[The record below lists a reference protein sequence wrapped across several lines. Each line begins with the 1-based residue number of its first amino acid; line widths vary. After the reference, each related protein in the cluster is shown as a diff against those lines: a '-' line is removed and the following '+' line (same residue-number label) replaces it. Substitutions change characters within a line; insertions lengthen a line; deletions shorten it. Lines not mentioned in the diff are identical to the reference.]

1 MLQNRIRKKQLDYTW
16 PGFVDALSSLLM
28 VIIFVLMI
36 FVISQFFISQ
46 KMSGQDEA
54 LIKLKNNLTELSELL
69 SLERGTTSEL
79 TSQLSVLEEK
89 IVVIKEE
96 LLKEKEI
103 TKQYQEEIRGTKN
116 IIALNESEINELKIA
131 LEEKIK
137 NTTQLRKEVS
147 DLDKQVNQKNLEI
160 QSKDKILKANKE
172 EVNQLIS
179 TTLKLKNKLTQLQTL
194 LSAYKARDKK
204 ENVKTLNLGKD
215 VNSALAR
222 RVEELEKFKSDFF
235 GRVKELIKGR
245 KEIRVVGDRFVFQSE
260 VLFSLGSEELGVEGQ
275 LEMQK
280 LAATLMEI
288 EKSLPT
294 DIDWILQI
302 EGHTDSLPVKKG
314 QTYRDNWELST
325 KRALSVLRFLI
336 KQGIDPNRLSAS
348 GYGSFQPIDKKNTKS
363 ARMKNRRIEMKITQN
378 TKIK

>member
-1 MLQNRIRKKQLDYTW
+1 MIQNRIRKKQLDYTW

-54 LIKLKNNLTELSELL
+54 LVKLKNNLSELGELL
-69 SLERGTTSEL
+69 SLERDTTTEL
-79 TSQLSVLEEK
+79 TAQLSVLEEK
-89 IVVIKEE
+89 IEVIKKD
-96 LLKEKEI
+96 LLIEREI
-103 TKQYQEEIRGTKN
+103 TKQYQEELTGTKN
-116 IIALNESEINELKIA
+116 IIAFNEREINKLKKVI
-131 LEEKIK
+131 EEKIK
-137 NTTQLRKEVS
+137 DTTRLKNNIS
-147 DLDKQVNQKNLEI
+147 DLDKKVSKKNLEI
-160 QSKDKILKANKE
+160 QNKEIILKANKE
-172 EVNQLIS
+172 EVKKLIA

-194 LSAYKARDKK
+194 LSAYKAKDKK
-204 ENVKTLNLGKD
+204 ENVKNLSLGKD

-235 GRVKELIKGR
+235 GRVRELIKGR

-260 VLFSLGSEELGVEGQ
+260 VLFSLGSDELGTEGQ

-288 EKSLPT
+288 EESLPT

-302 EGHTDSLPVKKG
+302 EGHTDSLPVKAG

-325 KRALSVLRFLI
+325 KRALSVLRYLI
-336 KQGIDPNRLSAS
+336 KQGINPNRLSAS

>member
-54 LIKLKNNLTELSELL
+54 LVKLKNNLSELSELL
-69 SLERGTTSEL
+69 SLERGTTTEL
-79 TSQLSVLEEK
+79 TAHLSFLEEK
-89 IVVIKEE
+89 IGIFKED
-96 LLKEKEI
+96 LLKEKDL
-103 TKQYQEEIRGTKN
+103 TKQYQEELRGTKN
-116 IIALNESEINELKIA
+116 LIALNESEINKLKTA
-131 LEEKIK
+131 LKEKIEDTK
-137 NTTQLRKEVS
+137 QLRIDIL
-147 DLDKQVNQKNLEI
+147 DLGDQISKRNNEIKN
-160 QSKDKILKANKE
+160 KDKILKANKD
-172 EVNQLIS
+172 EVNQLIA
-179 TTLKLKNKLTQLQTL
+179 TTLSLKNKLTQLQTL
-194 LSAYKARDKK
+194 LSAYKAKDKK

-235 GRVKELIKGR
+235 GRVSELIKGR

-260 VLFSLGSEELGVEGQ
+260 VLFSLGSDELGVEGQ
-275 LEMQK
+275 LEIRK
-280 LAATLMEI
+280 LATTLMEI

-302 EGHTDSLPVKKG
+302 EGHTDNLPVKKG
-314 QTYRDNWELST
+314 QTYKDNWELST

-336 KQGIDPNRLSAS
+336 KQGIEPSRLSAL
-348 GYGSFQPIDKKNTKS
+348 GYGSFQPIEKNNTKS
-363 ARMKNRRIEMKITQN
+363 ARIKNRRIEMKITQN
-378 TKIK
+378 TKLK

>member
-1 MLQNRIRKKQLDYTW
+1 
-16 PGFVDALSSLLM
+16 M
-28 VIIFVLMI
+28 VI
-36 FVISQFFISQ
+36 
-46 KMSGQDEA
+46 KKD
-54 LIKLKNNLTELSELL
+54 
-69 SLERGTTSEL
+69 
-79 TSQLSVLEEK
+79 
-89 IVVIKEE
+89 
-96 LLKEKEI
+96 LLKEKE
-103 TKQYQEEIRGTKN
+103 TAKQYQEELRGTKN
-116 IIALNESEINELKIA
+116 IIALNESEINKLKIT

-137 NTTQLRKEVS
+137 NTTSLENDVSVLGNQLNK
-147 DLDKQVNQKNLEI
+147 KNSEI
-160 QSKDKILKANKE
+160 QIKDEILKANKK
-172 EVNQLIS
+172 EVNRLIS
-179 TTLKLKNKLTQLQTL
+179 NTLSLKNKLTQLQTL
-194 LSAYKARDKK
+194 LAAYKAKDKK
-204 ENVKTLNLGKD
+204 ENVKTINLGKD

-235 GRVKELIKGR
+235 GRVRELVKGR

-260 VLFSLGSEELGVEGQ
+260 VLFSLGSDELGVEGQ

-314 QTYRDNWELST
+314 QTYKDNWELST

-336 KQGIDPNRLSAS
+336 KQGIEPSRLSAL
-348 GYGSFQPIDKKNTKS
+348 GYGSFQPIDIKNTKS

>member
-54 LIKLKNNLTELSELL
+54 LIKLKTNLTELSELL

-79 TSQLSVLEEK
+79 ASQLSVLEEK

-116 IIALNESEINELKIA
+116 IIALNESEINELKIS

-137 NTTQLRKEVS
+137 NSTQLRNEVS

-160 QSKDKILKANKE
+160 QSKDKILNANKE

-194 LSAYKARDKK
+194 LSAYKAKDKK

-235 GRVKELIKGR
+235 GRVRELIKGR

>member
-1 MLQNRIRKKQLDYTW
+1 MIQNRIRKKQLDYTW

-54 LIKLKNNLTELSELL
+54 LVKLKNNLTELSQLL
-69 SLERGTTSEL
+69 SLERETTTEL
-79 TSQLSVLEEK
+79 TTQLSVLEGK
-89 IVVIKEE
+89 INIINED
-96 LLKEKEI
+96 LLKEIELK
-103 TKQYQEEIRGTKN
+103 KQYQEELRETKK
-116 IIALNESEINELKIA
+116 IISLNEGEINKLKIA

-137 NTTQLRKEVS
+137 DKNKFKNEVL
-147 DLDKQVNQKNLEI
+147 DLENQVGEKNLEI
-160 QSKDKILKANKE
+160 KNKDQILKANKDE
-172 EVNQLIS
+172 INLLIS
-179 TTLKLKNKLTQLQTL
+179 TTLNLKNKLAQLQTL
-194 LSAYKARDKK
+194 LSAYKAKDKK
-204 ENVKTLNLGKD
+204 ENIKNLNLGKD

-235 GRVKELIKGR
+235 GRVRELIKGR

-260 VLFSLGSEELGVEGQ
+260 VLFSLGSDELGVEGQ

-280 LAATLMEI
+280 LATTLLEI

-302 EGHTDSLPVKKG
+302 EGHTDNLPVKKG
-314 QTYRDNWELST
+314 QTFRDNWELST

-336 KQGIDPNRLSAS
+336 KQGIKPSRLSAS
-348 GYGSFQPIDKKNTKS
+348 GYGSFQPIDKENTKTS
-363 ARMKNRRIEMKITQN
+363 RMKNRRIEMKITQN
-378 TKIK
+378 TILK

>member
-79 TSQLSVLEEK
+79 TLQLSSLEEK

-103 TKQYQEEIRGTKN
+103 TKQYQEEIRGTQN
-116 IIALNESEINELKIA
+116 IIALNESKIDELKIA

-137 NTTQLRKEVS
+137 NTTQLRKEVF

-160 QSKDKILKANKE
+160 QSKDKTLNANKK

-194 LSAYKARDKK
+194 LSAYKAKDKK

-235 GRVKELIKGR
+235 GRVSELIKGR

>member
-1 MLQNRIRKKQLDYTW
+1 MIQNRIRKKQLDYTW

-54 LIKLKNNLTELSELL
+54 LVKLKNNLSELGELL
-69 SLERGTTSEL
+69 SLERDTTTEL
-79 TSQLSVLEEK
+79 TAQLSVLEEK
-89 IVVIKEE
+89 IEVIKKD
-96 LLKEKEI
+96 LLIEKEI
-103 TKQYQEEIRGTKN
+103 TKQYQEELTGTKN
-116 IIALNESEINELKIA
+116 IIAFNEREINKLKKVI
-131 LEEKIK
+131 EDKIK
-137 NTTQLRKEVS
+137 DTTRLKNNIS
-147 DLDKQVNQKNLEI
+147 DLDKKVSKKNLEI
-160 QSKDKILKANKE
+160 QNKEIILKANKE
-172 EVNQLIS
+172 EVKKLIA

-194 LSAYKARDKK
+194 LSAYKAKDKK
-204 ENVKTLNLGKD
+204 ENVKNLSLGKD

-235 GRVKELIKGR
+235 GRVRELVKGR

-260 VLFSLGSEELGVEGQ
+260 VLFSLGSDELGVEGQ
-275 LEMQK
+275 IEMQK

-314 QTYRDNWELST
+314 QTYKDNWELST

-336 KQGIDPNRLSAS
+336 KQGIEPSRLSAS
-348 GYGSFQPIDKKNTKS
+348 GYGSFQPIDEENTKS

>member
-54 LIKLKNNLTELSELL
+54 LIKLKKNLTELSDLL

-137 NTTQLRKEVS
+137 NTTQLRNKVS

-194 LSAYKARDKK
+194 LSAYKAKDKK

-245 KEIRVVGDRFVFQSE
+245 KKKKM
-260 VLFSLGSEELGVEGQ
+260 L
-275 LEMQK
+275 K
-280 LAATLMEI
+280 L
-288 EKSLPT
+288 
-294 DIDWILQI
+294 
-302 EGHTDSLPVKKG
+302 
-314 QTYRDNWELST
+314 
-325 KRALSVLRFLI
+325 
-336 KQGIDPNRLSAS
+336 
-348 GYGSFQPIDKKNTKS
+348 
-363 ARMKNRRIEMKITQN
+363 
-378 TKIK
+378 

>member
-1 MLQNRIRKKQLDYTW
+1 MIQNRIRKKQLDYTW

-54 LIKLKNNLTELSELL
+54 LLKLKNNLNELSNLL
-69 SLERGTTSEL
+69 SLERETTTEL
-79 TSQLSVLEEK
+79 TEQLSVLETK
-89 IVVIKEE
+89 IGVIKNEIK
-96 LLKEKEI
+96 KEKEMS
-103 TKQYQEEIRGTKN
+103 KQYQEELRGTKN
-116 IIALNESEINELKIA
+116 IIALNENEINKVKIA
-131 LEEKIK
+131 LEEKIRDINQLK
-137 NTTQLRKEVS
+137 NNIS
-147 DLDKQVNQKNLEI
+147 DLDNQVSQKNLEI
-160 QSKDKILKANKE
+160 LNKEKILKANKE
-172 EVNQLIS
+172 EVNQLIA
-179 TTLKLKNKLTQLQTL
+179 TTLNLKKKLTQLQTL
-194 LSAYKARDKK
+194 LSAYKAKDKK

-235 GRVKELIKGR
+235 GRVRELIKGR
-245 KEIRVVGDRFVFQSE
+245 EEMRVVGDRFVFQSE
-260 VLFSLGSEELGVEGQ
+260 VLFSLGSDELGVEGQ

-280 LAATLMEI
+280 LATTLMEI

-302 EGHTDSLPVKKG
+302 EGHTDNLPVKKG
-314 QTYRDNWELST
+314 QTFKDNWELST

-336 KQGIDPNRLSAS
+336 KQGIKPNRLSAS
-348 GYGSFQPIDKKNTKS
+348 GYGSFQPIDSENTKT

-378 TKIK
+378 IKLK

>member
-89 IVVIKEE
+89 IIVIKEE
-96 LLKEKEI
+96 LIKEKEI

-131 LEEKIK
+131 LEDKIK
-137 NTTQLRKEVS
+137 NTTQLRNEVS

-194 LSAYKARDKK
+194 LSAYKAKDKK

-280 LAATLMEI
+280 LATTLMEI

-336 KQGIDPNRLSAS
+336 KQGIKPSRLSAS
-348 GYGSFQPIDKKNTKS
+348 GYGSFQPIDKENTKS
-363 ARMKNRRIEMKITQN
+363 ARVKNRRIEMKITQN
-378 TKIK
+378 TKVK

>member
-54 LIKLKNNLTELSELL
+54 LIKLKKNLTELSELL

-116 IIALNESEINELKIA
+116 IIALNESEINELKIT

-137 NTTQLRKEVS
+137 NTNQLRNEVS
-147 DLDKQVNQKNLEI
+147 DLDKQLNQKNLEI

-194 LSAYKARDKK
+194 LSAYKAKDKK

>member
-1 MLQNRIRKKQLDYTW
+1 MIQNKIRKKQIDYTW

-36 FVISQFFISQ
+36 FVLSQFFLSK

-54 LIKLKNNLTELSELL
+54 LVELRNNLIELGELL
-69 SLERGTTSEL
+69 SIERDANAEL
-79 TSQLSVLEEK
+79 TSQLSILETK
-89 IVVIKEE
+89 IVKIRDQ
-96 LLKEKEI
+96 LIIEKNK
-103 TKQYQEEIRGTKN
+103 TKQYQQEIKGKKD
-116 IIALNESEINELKIA
+116 IIAQNESEVFNLRKV
-131 LEEKIK
+131 LGDKIK
-137 NTTQLRKEVS
+137 NNIKLR
-147 DLDKQVNQKNLEI
+147 DKISSQKKNIDKKNFELKN
-160 QSKDKILKANKE
+160 KDKSLSSNKE
-172 EVNQLIS
+172 EINKLIS
-179 TTLKLKNKLTQLQTL
+179 ASIKLKNKLAQLQTL
-194 LSAYKARDKK
+194 LSAYKAKDKK
-204 ENVKTLNLGKD
+204 EKINTLNLGKD

-235 GRVKELIKGR
+235 GRVRQLIKGR
-245 KEIRVVGDRFVFQSE
+245 EEIRVVGDRFVFQSE
-260 VLFSLGSEELGVEGQ
+260 VLFSLGSDELGVEGQ

-280 LAATLMEI
+280 LASTLMEI

-302 EGHTDSLPVKKG
+302 EGHTDSLPVKRG

-336 KQGIDPNRLSAS
+336 KQGIKPSRLSAS
-348 GYGSFQPIDKKNTKS
+348 GYGSFQPIDKNNTKS

-378 TKIK
+378 TKLK

>member
-1 MLQNRIRKKQLDYTW
+1 MIQNKIRKKQLDYTW

-36 FVISQFFISQ
+36 FVLSQFFLSK

-54 LIKLKNNLTELSELL
+54 LLELRNNLIELSQLL
-69 SLERGTTSEL
+69 SLERDTTTEL
-79 TSQLSVLEEK
+79 TAQLSVLETK
-89 IVVIKEE
+89 IVTIKEN
-96 LLKEKEI
+96 LIKEKQI
-103 TKQYQEEIRGTKN
+103 TNQFEEELRGKKN
-116 IIALNESEINELKIA
+116 IIALNESEIINLKKMLEDKIKDTYELETNISDLKSKADKKNKEIKDK
-131 LEEKIK
+131 EKII
-137 NTTQLRKEVS
+137 NS
-147 DLDKQVNQKNLEI
+147 
-160 QSKDKILKANKE
+160 SKE
-172 EVNQLIS
+172 EINQLIS
-179 TTLKLKNKLTQLQTL
+179 ASLKLKNKLSQLQTL
-194 LSAYKARDKK
+194 LSAYKAKDKK
-204 ENVKTLNLGKD
+204 ENIKTLNLGRD

-235 GRVKELIKGR
+235 GRVRELIKGR

-260 VLFSLGSEELGVEGQ
+260 VLFSLGSDELGTEGQ

-314 QTYRDNWELST
+314 QTYKDNWELST
-325 KRALSVLRFLI
+325 KRALSVLRFLV
-336 KQGIDPNRLSAS
+336 KQGIAPSRLSAS

-378 TKIK
+378 IQLK

>member
-1 MLQNRIRKKQLDYTW
+1 MIQNKIRKKQLDYTW

-36 FVISQFFISQ
+36 FVLSQFFLSK

-54 LIKLKNNLTELSELL
+54 LLELKNNLIDLSQLL
-69 SLERGTTSEL
+69 SLERDTTTEL
-79 TSQLSVLEEK
+79 TAQLSILETK
-89 IVVIKEE
+89 IDTIKEN
-96 LLKEKEI
+96 LTKEKQI
-103 TKQYQEEIRGTKN
+103 TKQYEEELRGKKN
-116 IIALNESEINELKIA
+116 IIALNESEIINLKKL
-131 LEEKIK
+131 LEDKIK
-137 NTTQLRKEVS
+137 NTSKLETNIS
-147 DLDKQVNQKNLEI
+147 DLKNEADK
-160 QSKDKILKANKE
+160 KDKEIKDKEKIINSSKE
-172 EVNQLIS
+172 EISQLIS
-179 TTLKLKNKLTQLQTL
+179 ASLKLKNKLSQLQTL
-194 LSAYKARDKK
+194 LSAYKAKDKK
-204 ENVKTLNLGKD
+204 ENIKTLNLGRD

-235 GRVKELIKGR
+235 GRVRELIKGR

-260 VLFSLGSEELGVEGQ
+260 VLFSLGSDELGTEGK

-314 QTYRDNWELST
+314 QTYKDNWELST

-336 KQGIDPNRLSAS
+336 KQGISPSRLSAS

-378 TKIK
+378 IKLK

>member
-54 LIKLKNNLTELSELL
+54 LIKLKKNLTELSELL
-69 SLERGTTSEL
+69 SLERATTSEL
-79 TSQLSVLEEK
+79 TSQLSVFEEK

-137 NTTQLRKEVS
+137 NTTQLRNEVS
-147 DLDKQVNQKNLEI
+147 DLDKQVNQKILEI

-194 LSAYKARDKK
+194 LSAYKAKDKK

>member
-54 LIKLKNNLTELSELL
+54 LIKLKKNLTELSDLL
-69 SLERGTTSEL
+69 SLERGTTFEL

-89 IVVIKEE
+89 IIVIKEE
-96 LLKEKEI
+96 LIKEKEI
-103 TKQYQEEIRGTKN
+103 TKQYQEEIKVTKN
-116 IIALNESEINELKIA
+116 IIALNESEINELKID

-137 NTTQLRKEVS
+137 NTTRLRNEVS

-172 EVNQLIS
+172 EINQLIS
-179 TTLKLKNKLTQLQTL
+179 TTLNLKNKLTQLQTL
-194 LSAYKARDKK
+194 LSAYKAKDKK

-336 KQGIDPNRLSAS
+336 KQGINPNRLSAS

>member
-54 LIKLKNNLTELSELL
+54 LVKLKNNLSELGELL
-69 SLERGTTSEL
+69 SLERDTTTEL
-79 TSQLSVLEEK
+79 TAQLSVLEEK
-89 IVVIKEE
+89 IEVIKKD
-96 LLKEKEI
+96 LLIEREI
-103 TKQYQEEIRGTKN
+103 TKQYQEELTGTKN
-116 IIALNESEINELKIA
+116 IIAFNEREINKLKKVIEDKMKDTTR
-131 LEEKIK
+131 LK
-137 NTTQLRKEVS
+137 NNIS
-147 DLDKQVNQKNLEI
+147 DLDKKVSKKNLEI
-160 QSKDKILKANKE
+160 QNKEIILKANKE
-172 EVNQLIS
+172 EVKKLIA

-194 LSAYKARDKK
+194 LSAYKAKDKK
-204 ENVKTLNLGKD
+204 ENVKNLSLGKD

-235 GRVKELIKGR
+235 GRVRELIKGR
-245 KEIRVVGDRFVFQSE
+245 KEIRIVGDRFVFQSE
-260 VLFSLGSEELGVEGQ
+260 VLFSLGSDELGVEGQ
-275 LEMQK
+275 VEMQK

>member
-1 MLQNRIRKKQLDYTW
+1 MIQNRIRKKQLDYTW

-54 LIKLKNNLTELSELL
+54 LIKLKNNLNELSELL
-69 SLERGTTSEL
+69 ALERDTTTEL
-79 TSQLSVLEEK
+79 TAQLSVLEER
-89 IVVIKEE
+89 IVVIKKD
-96 LLKEKEI
+96 LLKEKE
-103 TKQYQEEIRGTKN
+103 TAKQYQKELRGNKN
-116 IIALNESEINELKIA
+116 IIDLNESEINKLKIT

-137 NTTQLRKEVS
+137 NTASLRNDVSELGNQLNK
-147 DLDKQVNQKNLEI
+147 KNSEI
-160 QSKDKILKANKE
+160 QIKDEILKANKKE
-172 EVNQLIS
+172 INQLIS
-179 TTLKLKNKLTQLQTL
+179 TTLSLKNKLTQLQTL
-194 LSAYKARDKK
+194 LAAYKAKDKK
-204 ENVKTLNLGKD
+204 ENVKTINLGKD

-235 GRVKELIKGR
+235 GRVRELVKGR

-260 VLFSLGSEELGVEGQ
+260 VLFSLGSDELGIEGQ

-302 EGHTDSLPVKKG
+302 EGHTDTLPVKKG
-314 QTYRDNWELST
+314 QTYKDNWELST

-336 KQGIDPNRLSAS
+336 KQGIEPSRLSAL
-348 GYGSFQPIDKKNTKS
+348 GYGSFQPIDIKDTKS

>member
-1 MLQNRIRKKQLDYTW
+1 MILNRVRKKQLDYTW

-69 SLERGTTSEL
+69 SLERDTTTQL
-79 TSQLSVLEEK
+79 TTQLSVLEEK

-116 IIALNESEINELKIA
+116 IIALNEREINELKIS

-137 NTTQLRKEVS
+137 NTTQLRTEVS
-147 DLDKQVNQKNLEI
+147 DLDKKVNQKNLEI

-194 LSAYKARDKK
+194 LSAYKAKDKK
-204 ENVKTLNLGKD
+204 EHVKTLNLGKD

-260 VLFSLGSEELGVEGQ
+260 VLFSLGSDELGVEGQ

-288 EKSLPT
+288 EESLPT

-314 QTYRDNWELST
+314 QPYKDNWELST

-336 KQGIDPNRLSAS
+336 KQGIAPNRLSAS

>member
-1 MLQNRIRKKQLDYTW
+1 MIQNRIRKKQLDYTW

-69 SLERGTTSEL
+69 SLERETTTEL
-79 TSQLSVLEEK
+79 ATQLSVLEEK
-89 IVVIKEE
+89 IS
-96 LLKEKEI
+96 I
-103 TKQYQEEIRGTKN
+103 TKKDLFREREISKNYEDELRGTKN
-116 IIALNESEINELKIA
+116 IIALNESEIDKLKIA
-131 LEEKIK
+131 LQEKIEDTILLK
-137 NTTQLRKEVS
+137 NEVL
-147 DLDKQVNQKNLEI
+147 DLENQIGKNKLEI
-160 QSKDKILKANKE
+160 TKKDAVLKANKN

-179 TTLKLKNKLTQLQTL
+179 TTLNLKNKLTQLQTL
-194 LSAYKARDKK
+194 LAAYKAKDKK

-235 GRVKELIKGR
+235 GRVRELIKGR

-260 VLFSLGSEELGVEGQ
+260 VLFSLGSDELGVEGQ

-314 QTYRDNWELST
+314 QTYKDNWELST

-336 KQGIDPNRLSAS
+336 KQGIEPSRLSAS
-348 GYGSFQPIDKKNTKS
+348 GYGSFQPIDKKNTKIS
-363 ARMKNRRIEMKITQN
+363 RMRNRRIEMKITQN
-378 TKIK
+378 TKLK

>member
-54 LIKLKNNLTELSELL
+54 LIKLKKNLTELSELL

-137 NTTQLRKEVS
+137 NTTQLRNEVF
-147 DLDKQVNQKNLEI
+147 DLDKLVNQKNLEI

-194 LSAYKARDKK
+194 LSAYKAKDKK

-336 KQGIDPNRLSAS
+336 KQGIEPSRLSAS
-348 GYGSFQPIDKKNTKS
+348 GYGSFQPIDVNNTKS

>member
-54 LIKLKNNLTELSELL
+54 LIKLKKNLTELSELL
-69 SLERGTTSEL
+69 SLERGLTSEL
-79 TSQLSVLEEK
+79 TLQLSSLEEK

-137 NTTQLRKEVS
+137 NTTQLRNEVS
-147 DLDKQVNQKNLEI
+147 DLDKQVNKKILEI

-194 LSAYKARDKK
+194 LSAYKAKDKK

>member
-1 MLQNRIRKKQLDYTW
+1 MIQNRIRKKQLDYTW

-54 LIKLKNNLTELSELL
+54 LIKLKNNLSELSDLL
-69 SLERGTTSEL
+69 SLERDTTTEL
-79 TSQLSVLEEK
+79 TAQLSVLEEK

-96 LLKEKEI
+96 LTKEKEI

-137 NTTQLRKEVS
+137 NTTALRNEVF
-147 DLDKQVNQKNLEI
+147 DLDKLVNQKNLEI

-194 LSAYKARDKK
+194 LSAYKAKDKK

>member
-1 MLQNRIRKKQLDYTW
+1 MIQNRIRKKQLDYTW

-46 KMSGQDEA
+46 KMSGQNEA
-54 LIKLKNNLTELSELL
+54 LVNLKNNLTELNNLL
-69 SLERGTTSEL
+69 SLERDTTTEL
-79 TSQLSVLEEK
+79 TTQLSVLEEK
-89 IVVIKEE
+89 IEVFKED
-96 LLKEKEI
+96 LLKEKNR
-103 TKQYQEEIRGTKN
+103 TKQYEEELRGNKN
-116 IIALNESEINELKIA
+116 IISLSQSELNRLKKD
-131 LEEKIK
+131 LREKNK
-137 NTTQLRKEVS
+137 VTVDLRNNIS
-147 DLDKQVNQKNLEI
+147 DLDKQVSEKKLEI
-160 QSKDKILKANKE
+160 QNKENVIKANKE
-172 EVNQLIS
+172 EVKQLIN
-179 TTLKLKNKLTQLQTL
+179 TTLNLKNRLTQLQTL
-194 LSAYKARDKK
+194 LSAYKAKDKK
-204 ENVKTLNLGKD
+204 ENIKTLNLGKD

-235 GRVKELIKGR
+235 GRVRELIKGR

-260 VLFSLGSEELGVEGQ
+260 VLFSLGSDELGAEGQ
-275 LEMQK
+275 VEMKK

-314 QTYRDNWELST
+314 QTYQDNWELST

-336 KQGIDPNRLSAS
+336 KQGIAPSRLSAS
-348 GYGSFQPIDKKNTKS
+348 GYGSFQPIDKKNTQS

-378 TKIK
+378 IKLK